1 MSDAIK
7 FGLCEYKG
15 GVAGLRLQ
23 SFSTDED
30 GSAAEAMDEDG
41 NIEQTDVFGKKET
54 AQGEG
59 NIVVGSDLSALTV
72 GGSITVDGKEYRLTK
87 VSKKHAVNQHATCS
101 FTGVRPL
108 TSGAQVTSGGEVTGG
123 GQVGS

>member
-1 MSDAIK
+1 MNGAIK

-15 GVAGLRLQ
+15 AVAGLRLQ

-30 GSAAEAMDEDG
+30 ASEAEAMDEDG
-41 NIEQTDVFGKKET
+41 NIEQTDVYGKKET

-59 NIVVGSDLSALTV
+59 NIIVGSDLSALTV
-72 GGSITVDGKEYRLTK
+72 GGTITVDSKVYRLTK

-108 TSGAQVTSGGEVTGG
+108 TSGGTVTSGG
-123 GQVGS
+123 QVG